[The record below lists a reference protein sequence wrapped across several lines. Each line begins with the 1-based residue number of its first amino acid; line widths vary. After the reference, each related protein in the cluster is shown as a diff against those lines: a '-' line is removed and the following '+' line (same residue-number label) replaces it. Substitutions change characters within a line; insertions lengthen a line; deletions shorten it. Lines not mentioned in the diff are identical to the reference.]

1 MLTPQEDGKRFISIK
16 SDGLF
21 HEKVSEGT
29 EGAKYREYELKDGT
43 KSGKWELLYKDLSNV
58 FIKSIYFEDSEYGEN
73 ICTTFTDG
81 ENEVTWSENT
91 GTNFGSDWM
100 KRLPNLDFT
109 AKVSIKPYAF
119 TDERSGKLR
128 KGISVYQHDKIADY
142 FYDWDKREELHGF
155 PKPPKARDEMK
166 TDDWKLYFLQVK
178 MFLVDWTKKNI
189 VPRFTSED
197 GTKRDPAY
205 PTAESQGIRPE
216 DVPF

>member
-1 MLTPQEDGKRFISIK
+1 MLTPQEEGKRFISIK

-21 HEKVSEGT
+21 HEKVSQET
-29 EGAKYREYELKDGT
+29 EGAKLREYKLKDGT
-43 KSGKWELLYKDLSNV
+43 EGSKWELLYKDLSNV
-58 FIKSIYFEDSEYGEN
+58 HIKSIYFEDSEYGEN

-119 TDERSGKLR
+119 TDENSGKTK
-128 KGISVYQHDKIADY
+128 KGVSVYQNDKISDF

-155 PKPPKARDEMK
+155 PKPQKDRSEMK
-166 TDDWKLYFLQVK
+166 TDDWKLYFLTVK
-178 MFLVDWTKKNI
+178 MFLVDYTKKNI
-189 VPRFTSED
+189 VGRPEITVH
-197 GTKRDPAY
+197 DPSDY
-205 PTAESQGIRPE
+205 PTPEEEGIRPQ
-216 DVPF
+216 DIPF

>member
-1 MLTPQEDGKRFISIK
+1 MLTPQEEGKRFISIK

-21 HEKVSEGT
+21 HEKVSQET
-29 EGAKYREYELKDGT
+29 EGAKLREYELKDGT
-43 KSGKWELLYKDLSNV
+43 KGSKWELLYKDLSNV
-58 FIKSIYFEDSEYGEN
+58 HIKNIYFEDSEYGEN

-119 TDERSGKLR
+119 TDDRGKLK
-128 KGISVYQHDKIADY
+128 KGASVYQHDKVADY

-155 PKPPKARDEMK
+155 PKVPKAREEMK

-178 MFLVDWTKKNI
+178 IFLVGYTKEHI
-189 VPRFTSED
+189 VPRFEGGAVSPV
-197 GTKRDPAY
+197 KSAY
-205 PTAESQGIRPE
+205 PTAESEGIRPE
-216 DVPF
+216 DIPF